1 MTILLSALILLA
13 WCGAALGLGY
23 LLGTLL
29 HKLGR
34 DDDGNGN
41 RKI

>member
-1 MTILLSALILLA
+1 MKILIGALVLLA
-13 WCGAALGLGY
+13 WSGAALGLGY

-34 DDDGNGN
+34 DDE
-41 RKI
+41 